1 MKHLSLLKSVALACG
16 ALIAATATSSCTSR
30 LTPDRAAE
38 AVTTSTV
45 SVFSSNDVSDPS
57 LRHCSEAGQL
67 PARAAR
73 GLRSWLKNSTPRH
86 QSYVYPQYYIT
97 LTDNNGRLTGVWGIC
112 SNGKGDM
119 TGVLIPRR
127 GVMAWDLPHIGD
139 YYVYVCETAQRDALS
154 KAIMDSLADAGYD
167 TYRIDSRK
175 ARGLVMP
182 RYLMSKPASDAEKKA
197 YEARLAEARKQS
209 AEAKSKAAASAA
221 ADSVTDEFVPDDLD
235 LDASFDDMDTS
246 FDDMDTSDADSS
258 ADTSTDDT
266 ADDST
271 LDSDSEE

>member
-16 ALIAATATSSCTSR
+16 ALITAAVTSSCSSQI
-30 LTPDRAAE
+30 TPTKAAE
-38 AVTTSTV
+38 AITTSQV

-57 LRHCSEAGQL
+57 MRHCSEVGQL

-73 GLRSWLKNSTPRH
+73 GLRTWLKNSTVQH

-97 LTDNNGRLTGVWGIC
+97 LTNDNGKLAGVWGIC

-139 YYVYVCETAQRDALS
+139 YSVYVCETAQRDALS
-154 KAIMDSLADAGYD
+154 KAIMDSLADSGYD

-209 AEAKSKAAASAA
+209 AEAKSRAAASAA
-221 ADSVTDEFVPDDLD
+221 ETSTDEFVPDDLD
-235 LDASFDDMDTS
+235 LDAN
-246 FDDMDTSDADSS
+246 FDDMDTSDAGSSEDSS
-258 ADTSTDDT
+258 SDDASDDTSDD
-266 ADDST
+266 DF
-271 LDSDSEE
+271 SEE